1 MVEIPLTTANNTR
14 KGCMQPDTTKPL
26 AAWNSLS
33 CSRIQYKMVPP
44 PSYVCWLIN
53 HRSIDIS
60 TISHSE
66 MEVMFINF
74 AFTNWGTTCDVIV
87 HKKLALV
94 AGDESRPS

>member
-1 MVEIPLTTANNTR
+1 MHAARHHETIGGVEFAEL
-14 KGCMQPDTTKPL
+14 
-26 AAWNSLS
+26 LS
-33 CSRIQYKMVPP
+33 HSVQDGAP